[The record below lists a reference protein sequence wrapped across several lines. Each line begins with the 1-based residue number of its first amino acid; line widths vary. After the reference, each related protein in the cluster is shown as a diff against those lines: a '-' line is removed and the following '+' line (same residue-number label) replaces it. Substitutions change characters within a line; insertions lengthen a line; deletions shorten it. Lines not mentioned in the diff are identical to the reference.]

1 MQIHN
6 KHRSD
11 LALGKVKNK
20 MGNYFPTSIRE
31 YEMAL
36 SLELEKKALEYA
48 RDWEH
53 DNTGWKKGPWHY
65 YCNDTWVSSTVI
77 NNAADDVDALE
88 KAIKIWWKDRKLVD
102 DEDMKVMFNENCYRN
117 EATRRFVM
125 IARGY
130 NSLMGCAVDKKK
142 NQHNVVCVYET
153 SCSAESV
160 AFYQPLYEMGEP
172 CGATTCFNQASS
184 RFCSR
189 GLCASYAE
197 ASVRVFSNEID
208 DNLL

>member
-1 MQIHN
+1 MQG
-6 KHRSD
+6 
-11 LALGKVKNK
+11 LGWQKITPMLPVR
-20 MGNYFPTSIRE
+20 FPTEDPTKGFEEESS
-31 YEMAL
+31 
-36 SLELEKKALEYA
+36 SLIYNGNPMFRNYA
-48 RDWEH
+48 
-53 DNTGWKKGPWHY
+53 N
-65 YCNDTWVSSTVI
+65 
-77 NNAADDVDALE
+77 
-88 KAIKIWWKDRKLVD
+88 AIKIWWKDRKLVD